1 MHRNI
6 LNPAQLQAR
15 GKNAAA
21 ELFARRLIVPKI
33 FFDAPWPGKSAR
45 ADVLA
50 VDRAG
55 AGDIHVVDVR
65 VGIIAARDS
74 VTQLMQLPAHY
85 KYVAILNP
93 GNRRLQERDL
103 YAGDG
108 LGESESCS
116 SKKKSTA
123 NSWRESKLHPSAS
136 ALAPT
141 LSGKSI
147 VSPQDSM
154 PTAKSACRSP
164 GLRRGG
170 GFYCSPSPLSARSTE
185 SAPAPLIRMVS
196 PSAIAS
202 R

>member
-108 LGESESCS
+108 LGRIGILLFEEEEHGQLVARIEIAPERFRVGPDVIRQIDRF
-116 SKKKSTA
+116 TA
-123 NSWRESKLHPSAS
+123 RQHADRE
-136 ALAPT
+136 
-141 LSGKSI
+141 
-147 VSPQDSM
+147 
-154 PTAKSACRSP
+154 
-164 GLRRGG
+164 
-170 GFYCSPSPLSARSTE
+170 
-185 SAPAPLIRMVS
+185 IRV
-196 PSAIAS
+196 
-202 R
+202 